1 MKIQELLVE
10 LTSRAND
17 FEHFKN
23 RVKVAAKLCQ
33 GMGNHPLIFRAFFPE
48 DGRETLLLKVQNQE
62 GEKNRFLT
70 KSGRGQMAQDD
81 ILSALNLKNPTF
93 TTMIP
98 PTGPREF
105 HGYAHIFIPIGDHTP
120 WWSPSVRDLG
130 GRDAID
136 QDGTASKMQL
146 KITGPVL
153 NRSIEPGETD
163 KWINTY
169 QHAWPTERTNHELI
183 FDCEEYYLLNLE
195 SLFNKFAGKEY
206 KEYVTGYSHKSKK
219 VNSILTKF
227 DPLAFTKLTSYPQIA
242 DFLLKTLEPGGYL
255 YWWEN
260 VMPKRKE
267 DEARR
272 AILISKIEQAWH
284 DGGAMN
290 NPKSRKEIADELG
303 IPTNEYGGV
312 L

>member
-23 RVKVAAKLCQ
+23 RVMLAAKLCQ
-33 GMGNHPLIFRAFFPE
+33 GMGNRPLIYRAFFPQ
-48 DGRETLLLKVQNQE
+48 DARETLLLKVQNQE

-70 KSGRGQMAQDD
+70 KTGMGRAGQDA
-81 ILSALNLKNPTF
+81 ILHILGIKNPTF
-93 TTMIP
+93 TTMKS

-120 WWSPSVRDLG
+120 WWSWSVRDLG
-130 GRDAID
+130 GQHAFDRDGND
-136 QDGTASKMQL
+136 LYVGSVGDGAT
-146 KITGPVL
+146 ITGAMAD
-153 NRSIEPGETD
+153 EAE
-163 KWINTY
+163 KWASTY
-169 QHAWPTERTNHELI
+169 QHAWPTESTKHELI
-183 FDCEEYYLLNLE
+183 FDCEEYYLLNIE
-195 SLFNKFAGKEY
+195 SLFNRFAGKEY
-206 KEYVTGYSHKSKK
+206 KDYVKGYSHRDNK

-227 DPLAFTKLTSYPQIA
+227 DPIAFTKLTSYPQIA

-255 YWWEN
+255 YWWEHEL
-260 VMPKRKE
+260 PKKKE
-267 DEARR
+267 NEARR
-272 AILISKIEQAWH
+272 AVLISKIEQAWQA
-284 DGGAMN
+284 GGAMN
-290 NPKSRKEIADELG
+290 NPKSRKEIAQDLG